1 MGLMPKQANAYAL
14 THVPIS
20 VIQTAHVR
28 VRPTASTNAMRME
41 HAYPLRAVIMASTK
55 TLVLVY
61 AQMVAK
67 MDVIIKVKNA
77 YAYPHVL
84 VDAMN

>member
-20 VIQTAHVR
+20 VIQTAHAR
-28 VRPTASTNAMRME
+28 VQKHVSTDAMRTV
-41 HAYPLRAVIMASTK
+41 HAKKRVIVKTALKKTDRA
-55 TLVLVY
+55 Y
-61 AQMVAK
+61 AQMVAQ
-67 MDVIIKVKNA
+67 MDAIIKVKNA

-84 VDAMN
+84 VDAMS